1 MPADVRCQAGP
12 SSICPLRKTV
22 MLIVFQSKAAA
33 DVLMFSAHALT
44 IMQVIG
50 RSYTDSLPERGVI
63 THEQLPAAI
72 AAIEQ
77 AISDDKHNDDA
88 EHDHN
93 EDDIKMHPIA
103 EPVSFRQRVWPLLSM
118 LRASHEQDVDVMW
131 EPAPRW

>member
-1 MPADVRCQAGP
+1 
-12 SSICPLRKTV
+12 

-50 RSYTDSLPERGVI
+50 RSYGDALPERGVI

-77 AISDDKHNDDA
+77 AIADAKHTEENGTD
-88 EHDHN
+88 EH
-93 EDDIKMHPIA
+93 EDDDVKIHPIA

-118 LRASHEQDVDVMW
+118 LRASHERDVDVMW
-131 EPAPRW
+131 EPAPKW

>member
-1 MPADVRCQAGP
+1 
-12 SSICPLRKTV
+12 

-50 RSYTDSLPERGVI
+50 RSYTDALPERGVI

-72 AAIEQ
+72 AAIEK
-77 AISDDKHNDDA
+77 AISDDKIKAEDDA
-88 EHDHN
+88 DDTPDD
-93 EDDIKMHPIA
+93 DDIKVHPIA

-118 LRASHEQDVDVMW
+118 LRAARDQNVDVMW
-131 EPAPRW
+131 EPASTW

>member
-1 MPADVRCQAGP
+1 
-12 SSICPLRKTV
+12 

-72 AAIEQ
+72 AAIEK
-77 AISDDKHNDDA
+77 AISEDKHNDQDGT
-88 EHDHN
+88 ENTED
-93 EDDIKMHPIA
+93 DDIKVHPIA
-103 EPVSFRQRVWPLLSM
+103 EPVSFRQRVWPLLTM
-118 LRASHEQDVDVMW
+118 LRTSRDSDVDVMW